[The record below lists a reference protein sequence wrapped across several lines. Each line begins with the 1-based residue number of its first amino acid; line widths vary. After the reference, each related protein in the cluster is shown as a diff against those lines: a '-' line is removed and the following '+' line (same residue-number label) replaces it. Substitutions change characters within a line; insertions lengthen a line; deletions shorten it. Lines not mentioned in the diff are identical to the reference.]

1 MTGWLLCSLTKTSF
15 LLKYKTMILKLVNG
29 GENEYVKH
37 KNNLR
42 RGQKYVKIRVW
53 IVERLTWLCGL
64 MLVVILLMD
73 FYALYC
79 EWTCWS

>member
-1 MTGWLLCSLTKTSF
+1 
-15 LLKYKTMILKLVNG
+15 LVNG

-79 EWTCWS
+79 EWTCCS